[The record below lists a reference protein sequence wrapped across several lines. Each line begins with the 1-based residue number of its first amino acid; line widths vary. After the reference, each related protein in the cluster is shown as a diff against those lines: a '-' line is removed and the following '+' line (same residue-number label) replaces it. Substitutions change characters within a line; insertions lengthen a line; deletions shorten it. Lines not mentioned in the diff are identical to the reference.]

1 MRLKPIFKN
10 ADARDH
16 IFSPFRKSVVAQD
29 RLCTK
34 AHVRSDTM
42 TIFLKVCDYL
52 FCVRRM
58 PARPCTQRAP
68 VRSIR
73 LHCPCMYGFCR
84 LSRMSVLFCAPLRG
98 SYAYIRCAVP
108 ACTAFVR
115 ARAHRYCFAC
125 PCAYLVR
132 SCTSLHTPARFVRL
146 HMSAFSLHHAR
157 SSTLSCTSAF
167 FLLPCTCLRALHI
180 FAHIGTLLRKHAC
193 VCTPLMPAY
202 FAYILHAFARPL
214 HRIVCS
220 RHDGHG
226 IAYHDQTFP

>member
-1 MRLKPIFKN
+1 
-10 ADARDH
+10 
-16 IFSPFRKSVVAQD
+16 
-29 RLCTK
+29 
-34 AHVRSDTM
+34 
-42 TIFLKVCDYL
+42 
-52 FCVRRM
+52 M

-84 LSRMSVLFCAPLRG
+84 LSRMSVLFCAPLRI
-98 SYAYIRCAVP
+98 SCTFMHFFAHPCAVRTLTYAALSP
-108 ACTAFVR
+108 HVR
-115 ARAHRYCFAC
+115 LLYALAHIGIVLRALAHILYVYALL
-125 PCAYLVR
+125 CAPLR
-132 SCTSLHTPARFVRL
+132 GFVRL

-226 IAYHDQTFP
+226 IS